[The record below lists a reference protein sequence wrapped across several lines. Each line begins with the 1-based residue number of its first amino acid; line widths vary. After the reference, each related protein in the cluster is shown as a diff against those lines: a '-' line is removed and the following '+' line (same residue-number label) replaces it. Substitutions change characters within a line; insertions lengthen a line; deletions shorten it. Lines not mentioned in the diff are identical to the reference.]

1 MQVGGDPLGWKGSP
15 FYLWILPVIL
25 GLNSHHG
32 LARLALDYLGME
44 PQRKAKL
51 QVLGAGGL
59 NGSLNIS
66 QHSIRDLDS
75 LDLLFFGILAQ
86 DQDTP

>member
-1 MQVGGDPLGWKGSP
+1 MFFLVLSLSICGFS
-15 FYLWILPVIL
+15 PVIL
-25 GLNSHHG
+25 GLNSHHS

-86 DQDTP
+86 D